1 MSGINDLQ
9 ENAASQRVDLTQRAT
24 SGRHTVIASRQQPNG
39 TIPTVPITAPATTS
53 VPSKLSVKGMSE
65 IDLTQIEASQ
75 QPAEDPNIHKSIAA
89 DILEGEDSP
98 FAKYKQEKMEEAR
111 RYMEERAAKEELED
125 EMKESD
131 DSNEGSFES
140 GNDEAAEIGFESSAN
155 TDNIGVT
162 AQENVSIDA
171 ENLDESFSADE
182 KEDKSD
188 EESAESTNSEDTNV
202 EENKDQDK
210 EKKEDLSVGIT
221 EDDNID
227 LEVTNVEDKTT
238 VVEDENTLD
247 DGADSGVVADDT
259 EVLEHL
265 QKLATERIKPIARK
279 LNLSSF
285 TVMKKPT
292 ANLKAL
298 QNTDVKAAKWVLP
311 CQNSVVLMKEFLG
324 SELENLREY
333 SEDSTNMSMLYRK
346 YRAIYDHIASPKPAT
361 YEAWLK
367 ATPFSDVDHYFFAAY
382 IASFKGVNYLPVD
395 CTNKKC
401 GKTYMTEDMPIMN
414 MVKFKDEASKKKFT
428 KLYTSEPMYTGKGLY
443 VSEIVPLNE
452 HIAIGFKE
460 ASIYNL
466 FEVQSLSD
474 ADKEKYNA
482 IIGIIPYIDAMYII
496 HQDTQQLEPI
506 GYKIY
511 PENANKTVKA
521 KIATFN
527 KALNTLS
534 PDEFTPINAFIREI
548 SNKREDGITYQY
560 PAVKCP
566 YCGTQINAIDVSAES
581 LLFTRYQLGALAN
594 TSLK

>member
-9 ENAASQRVDLTQRAT
+9 ENAASQRVDLTQRVT
-24 SGRHTVIASRQQPNG
+24 SGRHTVITPRQQQG
-39 TIPTVPITAPATTS
+39 ATTGTVINTTAAS
-53 VPSKLSVKGMSE
+53 SRIMAKDMNE

-75 QPAEDPNIHKSIAA
+75 QPAEDPNIHVSIAA
-89 DILEGEDSP
+89 DILEGENSP
-98 FAKYKQEKMEEAR
+98 FAKYKQEKMAEAQ

-125 EMKESD
+125 EMEESD
-131 DSNEGSFES
+131 NEGSFES
-140 GNDEAAEIGFESSAN
+140 GNNDEAAEIGFESSAD
-155 TDNIGVT
+155 TDNIKVT
-162 AQENVSIDA
+162 TQENVSVDA
-171 ENLDESFSADE
+171 ENLDESFSTDE

-188 EESAESTNSEDTNV
+188 EDFTESSNTENTSI

-210 EKKEDLSVGIT
+210 DKEKEEDYSVGIT

-227 LEVTNVEDKTT
+227 LEVTNVEGKP
-238 VVEDENTLD
+238 VVTEDENTLD
-247 DGADSGVVADDT
+247 DAADSGVVADDT

-279 LNLSSF
+279 LDLSSF

-311 CQNSVVLMKEFLG
+311 SQDSVVLMKEFLG

-333 SEDSTNMSMLYRK
+333 SEDATNMSMLYRK
-346 YRAIYDHIASPKPAT
+346 YRAIYEHIASPKPAT

-401 GKTYMTEDMPIMN
+401 GKTYMTEDVPILD
-414 MVKFKDEASKKKFT
+414 MVKFKDENAKKKFT

-443 VSEIVPLNE
+443 VSEIVPLNN

-482 IIGIIPYIDAMYII
+482 IISIIPYIDAMYII

-560 PAVKCP
+560 PSVKCP
-566 YCGTQINAIDVSAES
+566 YCGTQINAIDTSAES